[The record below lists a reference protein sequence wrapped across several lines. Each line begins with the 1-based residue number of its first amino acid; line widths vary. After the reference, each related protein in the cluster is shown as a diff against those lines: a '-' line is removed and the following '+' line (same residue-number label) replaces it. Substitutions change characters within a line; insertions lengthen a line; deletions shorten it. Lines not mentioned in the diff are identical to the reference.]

1 MYIISLYS
9 KIVHGRVKLMTNLKN
24 QIKLLL
30 IHKGISMTELVNLLN
45 ERYERNDV
53 VQNLNNKLT
62 KETLKYAEI
71 LEITEVLDYNIAFI
85 PKTEKLETGK
95 NGIYFAAQL
104 PSVEQKVAMRR
115 EMIRMLNENL
125 DSSDKPSDE

>member
-1 MYIISLYS
+1 
-9 KIVHGRVKLMTNLKN
+9 MTNLKN

-71 LEITEVLDYNIAFI
+71 LEIAEVLDYNVAFV
-85 PKTEKLETGK
+85 PKTEKLELGK
-95 NGIYFAAQL
+95 NGIYFAEQL
-104 PSVEQKVAMRR
+104 PTRGEQKTAMKR
-115 EMIRMLNENL
+115 EMIRIMNQNL
-125 DSSDKPSDE
+125 ESTNKPSDE